1 MIHGT
6 EEIHTKIIHYL
17 QNLMVCFLLLIFKS
31 HRTFRITFRVLDPE
45 LGHRISGITNYSGPD
60 REFPNYRCSDKVFLN
75 VSDFFNRYEPLF
87 SCGVTFF
94 KQ

>member
-1 MIHGT
+1 MHGT

-31 HRTFRITFRVLDPE
+31 HRTFWITFRVLNPE
-45 LGHRISGITNYSGPD
+45 LGHRVSGITNCSGPD
-60 REFPNYRCSDKVFLN
+60 REFPNYRCFDKVFLN
-75 VSDFFNRYEPLF
+75 VSDFFKRYEPLL
-87 SCGVTFF
+87 SCGVTFL